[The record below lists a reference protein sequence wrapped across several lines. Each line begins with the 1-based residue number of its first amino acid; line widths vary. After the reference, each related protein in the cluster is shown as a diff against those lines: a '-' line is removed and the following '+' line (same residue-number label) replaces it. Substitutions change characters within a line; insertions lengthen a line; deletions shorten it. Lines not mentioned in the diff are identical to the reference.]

1 MTAYLLAPGVFHS
14 YGGGGGDLAG
24 YVLHLVIASAV
35 WHVVARLPL
44 PVMVGAGVLAF
55 VLLRRRRRSRVRA

>member
-1 MTAYLLAPGVFHS
+1 MNYVPAVAFHHAHS
-14 YGGGGGDLAG
+14 TGLVD

-44 PVMVGAGVLAF
+44 VVQVAVAAVAF
-55 VLLRRRRRSRVRA
+55 CLVLLRRRRRYAPQSQ